1 MFGGGA
7 ECDLMDDDGWM
18 RDKKS
23 QKAKDAKDMLLW
35 WDERGEILK
44 GWGRVSARGRLK
56 VVLGVRETFDVLDW
70 KR

>member
-35 WDERGEILK
+35 WDERGNFERLGK
-44 GWGRVSARGRLK
+44 GFSRRN
-56 VVLGVRETFDVLDW
+56 
-70 KR
+70 